1 MLNSTFHIEIIFIAE
16 MLALTSEWLESREVT
31 LGARRKM
38 LLELQRLAARVD
50 AVAHLHERLDAGRV
64 RLADAIAELD
74 SALSIPFSPLAL
86 QSRAGVAACAID
98 APAFDVAAR
107 FLLVSSKSA
116 PPSLL

>member
-1 MLNSTFHIEIIFIAE
+1 
-16 MLALTSEWLESREVT
+16 MLALTSDWLESREVT

-50 AVAHLHERLDAGRV
+50 VLAHLHERMDAGRMP
-64 RLADAIAELD
+64 LADAIAELD
-74 SALSIPFSPLAL
+74 SALSIPFSPLAQ
-86 QSRAGVAACAID
+86 QSRAGVAANATD

-116 PPSLL
+116 PPSFL